1 MGFANVQGFAYA
13 NSNKKLNFQIFNFHI
28 SSFQKLICLRMSLP
42 LHHSSP
48 ILQKQGICSHTHTK
62 LYYWTF
68 LWGIKVSKDPNKVV
82 YGKTDLGEDPFR
94 NLSRCVK
101 YTRPPIIPCHSYV
114 CMYVKMEFALKGRYF
129 GSFCNFSE
137 FRILEKVHI
146 GNTDSFHCN
155 WSALQDYQKL

>member
-1 MGFANVQGFAYA
+1 ME
-13 NSNKKLNFQIFNFHI
+13 
-28 SSFQKLICLRMSLP
+28 KLIWEKTPFTIYQGVLNTQDL
-42 LHHSSP
+42 LSSP
-48 ILQKQGICSHTHTK
+48 VIHM
-62 LYYWTF
+62 
-68 LWGIKVSKDPNKVV
+68 
-82 YGKTDLGEDPFR
+82 
-94 NLSRCVK
+94 
-101 YTRPPIIPCHSYV
+101 YV